1 VVCYPY
7 ERSMGEGNG
16 HLEMLKLLIADT
28 GEEFR
33 QALADQVRGAYRVRV
48 CQEGNQAL
56 DLILAFKPDLLVL
69 DMMLPGLDGISILEE
84 AARCGVRPVVLAV
97 TKYPTDYMIEA
108 AARCGVRYMMVKPCK
123 ISATVARLQD
133 LAEHLEPMAVS
144 QPDLRTAVTNILL
157 SLGISTKL
165 RGYAYLREA
174 ILEMAN
180 QPGQSVTK
188 LLYPAVGKIC
198 GASKIQVERSIRSAI
213 NKAWE
218 NRDKA
223 RWQMYFPAASGGAPE
238 RPTNAVFIT
247 AIADRVSRDPGIRDH
262 VQNAE
267 RTDGKAVKIGSRNTA
282 ENVL

>member
-1 VVCYPY
+1 
-7 ERSMGEGNG
+7 M
-16 HLEMLKLLIADT
+16 LIADA

-48 CQEGNQAL
+48 CQEGNQTL

-108 AARCGVRYMMVKPCK
+108 AARYGVGYMMVKPCK
-123 ISATVARLQD
+123 ISAIVARLQD
-133 LAEHLEPMAVS
+133 LAEHLEPPAVS
-144 QPDLRTAVTNILL
+144 HPEPRTAVANILL
-157 SLGISTKL
+157 LLGISTKL

-174 ILEMAN
+174 ILEMASR
-180 QPGQSVTK
+180 PGQSVTK
-188 LLYPAVGKIC
+188 ELYPAVGKIC
-198 GASKIQVERSIRSAI
+198 GATRIQVERSIRNAI

-218 NRDKA
+218 NRDET
-223 RWQMYFPAASGGAPE
+223 RWRMYFPAAPGGVSE

-247 AIADRVSRDPGIRDH
+247 SIADRVTMDREMQGH

-267 RTDGKAVKIGSRNTA
+267 RTD
-282 ENVL
+282 